1 MIAMVA
7 IAVNPGPNVF
17 PKSVPARVTTIYIY
31 FSPTGDLPQLCIYT
45 KLQCNEEKPL
55 NDIPI
60 RKSTTCSDVVLFLIE
75 SVYNFHV

>member
-55 NDIPI
+55 NDIPKKKGHDI
-60 RKSTTCSDVVLFLIE
+60 SFMSCLFLL
-75 SVYNFHV
+75 

>member
-1 MIAMVA
+1 MVV
-7 IAVNPGPNVF
+7 IAVI
-17 PKSVPARVTTIYIY
+17 PKPVVSPKNDIYILSIEEH
-31 FSPTGDLPQLCIYT
+31 SPALYIKT

>member
-1 MIAMVA
+1 MVV
-7 IAVNPGPNVF
+7 IAVI
-17 PKSVPARVTTIYIY
+17 PKPVVSPKNDLATIKLQFIYTSSLKEHSPALYIK
-31 FSPTGDLPQLCIYT
+31 T

-75 SVYNFHV
+75 SVYIFHV

>member
-1 MIAMVA
+1 MVV
-7 IAVNPGPNVF
+7 IAVIPKPVVSPKNDLAKVNPID
-17 PKSVPARVTTIYIY
+17 IYILY
-31 FSPTGDLPQLCIYT
+31 IEEHSPALYIKT